1 MLSFKHLYSQNSS
14 KLWWRLVCWR
24 TEAYSIHGYQ
34 RFIICLH
41 PANKVELTRHKTRD
55 MGHSR
60 LTFDPLLLSSDW
72 CHLCA
77 CFLSVINQCKKIN
90 NRKQHGGTSLNTAT
104 AWKCPH
110 FAHVLMRKVPKL
122 PRVLTNIYVQ
132 VDVHTFSLYL
142 IFKPKTEKPALRVPH
157 RFPTM
162 WFLYPQL

>member
-1 MLSFKHLYSQNSS
+1 MMMFGLLKNWGVQHTWISEVHHLFTSSKQSWINEAQNS
-14 KLWWRLVCWR
+14 
-24 TEAYSIHGYQ
+24 
-34 RFIICLH
+34 
-41 PANKVELTRHKTRD
+41 D
-55 MGHSR
+55 MGRSR
-60 LTFDPLLLSSDW
+60 LTLDPLLLSSDW

-142 IFKPKTEKPALRVPH
+142 IFKTDS
-157 RFPTM
+157 
-162 WFLYPQL
+162 PQCDFCVTLVTQEHAQRDR